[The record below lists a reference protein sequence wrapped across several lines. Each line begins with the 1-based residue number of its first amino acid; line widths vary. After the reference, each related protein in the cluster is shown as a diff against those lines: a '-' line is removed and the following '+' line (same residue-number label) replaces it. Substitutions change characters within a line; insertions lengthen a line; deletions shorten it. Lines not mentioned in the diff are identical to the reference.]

1 MKLEEIKKLLT
12 EAVGADQA
20 TKVTESLE
28 KFQTTVTEEAQAG
41 VKNLVAEGVKAERIK
56 LEADYLG
63 KLEAAKEAG
72 DKTIREEVTK
82 YEKQLAE
89 RVKHL
94 LIQAIDSHGDRLARI
109 AEQTEAKRGTALLE
123 EVEKIITKGKA
134 ELAETTK
141 ADPKALEAVK
151 GEVKDLKEAL
161 AAAKKEVLEHKARA
175 NVAEQSSKELQ
186 ESLEASINV
195 VVEETEVTKTKPAG
209 EEHQDSKNQDEVI
222 TEGEGDDAKPKFT
235 PEMQR
240 LRKLAGIKAPAA
252 K

>member
-28 KFQTTVTEEAQAG
+28 KFQKTVTEEAQAG

-63 KLEAAKEAG
+63 KLESAKEAG

-141 ADPKALEAVK
+141 ADPKAL
-151 GEVKDLKEAL
+151 KEASGQGQEPGGSSRCRQEGSPG
-161 AAAKKEVLEHKARA
+161 AQGSCERRRAVVQGTPGVAGSVHQRRRRGDRGHQGQARRRRA
-175 NVAEQSSKELQ
+175 PGQQ
-186 ESLEASINV
+186 E
-195 VVEETEVTKTKPAG
+195 PG
-209 EEHQDSKNQDEVI
+209 RGHHR
-222 TEGEGDDAKPKFT
+222 G
-235 PEMQR
+235 
-240 LRKLAGIKAPAA
+240 
-252 K
+252 